1 MQQPS
6 MPPVPATAQDLS
18 RLSDGHWDRV
28 IAAEPSQGRAWM
40 TAVARL
46 GSARAQVILGQW
58 LLDGHGGPREAAQA
72 FGCFLQAAAQQHP
85 IGMNM
90 VGRCHENGWGT
101 PVDFFAA
108 ANWYRQAARTGLDAA
123 MYNYANLLQSGKG
136 VALDHAAAVALYRD
150 AADQGHAKSM
160 TKIGRYYE
168 DGLVLEKDADAAFF
182 CYQQAAQGG
191 DFRGM
196 FCYAGLL
203 AAQGQVEQAL
213 QWLHK
218 VPETATPG
226 FMAEAGRL
234 LLDSPH
240 EAVRAVGHDMLGR
253 VTHAG

>member
-1 MQQPS
+1 
-6 MPPVPATAQDLS
+6 
-18 RLSDGHWDRV
+18 
-28 IAAEPSQGRAWM
+28 M
-40 TAVARL
+40 TAPPQQMARRL
-46 GSARAQVILGQW
+46 RDAALQGDPEAQALLGQW
-58 LLDGHGGPREAAQA
+58 LLDGRDGAPDQEQA
-72 FGCFLQAAAQQHP
+72 FRWFLKAAAQQHAM
-85 IGMNM
+85 GMNM

-168 DGLVLEKDADAAFF
+168 DGLVLEQDADAAFF